1 MQARM
6 NNPAMRV
13 PGAFDALMALATA
26 ARNGGLPKSTAGLV
40 HLRALGRKSACWI
53 ISHRPLPS
61 DQVAF
66 GLAVGAPIVALIVQ

>member
-26 ARNGGLPKSTAGLV
+26 ARNGGLPKSTTPGWSPV
-40 HLRALGRKSACWI
+40 RALGRKSACWI

-66 GLAVGAPIVALIVQ
+66 GLALRPRPSLR